1 MEYGHCERS
10 SLWLAYRVSGGTSRC
25 LMLAEQVL
33 ELLQDESGSSSKSD
47 SSEASVCDL
56 SDPDDG
62 LEDNTSEE
70 ESPPR

>member
-1 MEYGHCERS
+1 
-10 SLWLAYRVSGGTSRC
+10 
-25 LMLAEQVL
+25 MLAEQVL
-33 ELLQDESGSSSKSD
+33 ELLQDESGSSSESD